1 MMVQFR
7 PTNRIKFTFGVFYTF
22 VFCVTFNSPVLCGS
36 SSSNDELTSSLGDL
50 HDTFVP
56 EAMFFDSKRIPGGS
70 SSEKISSHGESSP
83 SSSKEVLERSDND
96 GFYDYYEESLI
107 DDDKSKSK
115 SNESTDDSSKISKR
129 FGFASPHMMPH
140 IPSTLS
146 SMKRRFDIPSAH
158 NSRNF
163 GWSFRHTP
171 HLSGMQSPLYHS
183 SYTPM
188 ESAPPPSMVSNS
200 NNLGRLF
207 NHVRF
212 AESRPSP
219 AHVAHHHDHTHKHH
233 HHSPLNATSRVSAYA
248 SYGVRNKATG
258 NRLDPAQSESKT
270 SSDTRT
276 RSDIPLHSMHDSPD
290 DESSRPKDS
299 RDFDIPTSDSP
310 LTASA
315 SDKDTAND
323 AAGKYDQS
331 DSENDPDSYGGS
343 SNSPASS
350 KSGNS
355 QSLGRYR
362 INTYSQHSV
371 PGNRRQ
377 AEQEAMRS
385 PRYRIRPRQQYQ
397 GMPPPMPPYEGSLGG
412 SGGPGGPGGPYGD
425 PMAMG
430 DGVLPPSL
438 AGGDPEGMPLYGG
451 EEYALT
457 GLRGQLPAG
466 LGGEGTYPLIGGPN
480 PMPPFHFP
488 MGGMPGPMGGMPGS
502 MGGSPLGGPGGVP
515 MGGQMSK
522 PGESGQQ
529 QSASSNQADYSVN
542 NLQKMHPGL
551 HPMQYQYLSQ
561 WYSYLNQPM
570 IRSYIE
576 NFKDPNESNDD
587 KQKQS
592 ASNEDKS
599 SSRWFRNLRLFPLS
613 LQKIQLPRVREI
625 FDRIRPQT
633 TSTTTESSSSTEFA

>member
-1 MMVQFR
+1 MMIQFG
-7 PTNRIKFTFGVFYTF
+7 PSNRIKFGAFYTF
-22 VFCVTFNSPVLCGS
+22 VLCVSFNSPVLGG
-36 SSSNDELTSSLGDL
+36 SSSNDQLTSSLGDF
-50 HDTFVP
+50 HDTFIP
-56 EAMFFDSKRIPGGS
+56 EAMLFDSKRISRGDNPS
-70 SSEKISSHGESSP
+70 SAKISSRGKSSP
-83 SSSKEVLERSDND
+83 SSSEQFAERSDTD
-96 GFYDYYEESLI
+96 GYYDYYEESLI

-115 SNESTDDSSKISKR
+115 SNESNSDSTKISKR
-129 FGFASPHMMPH
+129 FGFASPNMMPH
-140 IPSTLS
+140 IPPTLP
-146 SMKRRFDIPSAH
+146 SMKRRFDIPSPH
-158 NSRNF
+158 NPRNY
-163 GWSFRHTP
+163 GWSFQHSSHLPGIRSLP
-171 HLSGMQSPLYHS
+171 HHHS

-188 ESAPPPSMVSNS
+188 ESAPHPSMIGHS

-207 NHVRF
+207 DHVRF
-212 AESRPSP
+212 AESRPSA
-219 AHVAHHHDHTHKHH
+219 AHVAHHHDHVHKHH
-233 HHSPLNATSRVSAYA
+233 HHSPNSTSRVSAYA
-248 SYGVRNKATG
+248 SYGVRNKGTG

-270 SSDTRT
+270 SENT
-276 RSDIPLHSMHDSPD
+276 RSRLDIPLNSMHESLG
-290 DESSRPKDS
+290 DESSQSKDS
-299 RDFDIPTSDSP
+299 RDFDMPTSDAP

-323 AAGKYDQS
+323 AASKYDHNN
-331 DSENDPDSYGGS
+331 SENDPDSFGRS
-343 SNSPASS
+343 QNSPASS
-350 KSGNS
+350 SSTRNAPS
-355 QSLGRYR
+355 SGRYR
-362 INTYSQHSV
+362 INTYSQHSL

-377 AEQEAMRS
+377 EEQEAMRP
-385 PRYRIRPRQQYQ
+385 PRYRVRPRQYQ
-397 GMPPPMPPYEGSLGG
+397 GMPPPSMPAYEGSIGG
-412 SGGPGGPGGPYGD
+412 QPGGPYGD
-425 PMAMG
+425 PMTMA
-430 DGVLPPSL
+430 DGVLPPTL

-457 GLRGQLPAG
+457 GLRGQLPIG

-488 MGGMPGPMGGMPGS
+488 MGGMPGPMGGGP
-502 MGGSPLGGPGGVP
+502 MGGGPMGGGPGGMP
-515 MGGQMSK
+515 MGGPPSQPK
-522 PGESGQQ
+522 PSESGQQ

-551 HPMQYQYLSQ
+551 HPMQYQYLTQ